1 MILSAALVVVL
12 LAGVAVAVG
21 ARGDGDGAPPG
32 TQVEGV
38 DVGGLSPDDTWTA
51 VRDRAREMLD
61 DEIVFTSPQ
70 EPDFR
75 RAVVRRALQPSPA
88 VADTADA
95 AHEPRGFVRRLRGRL
110 GLGGDRDIA
119 IPFTY
124 DEQRVAAAARAV
136 EKDIAREPRPASV
149 VVNEGRLRTI
159 SARDGIRVDGEAILQ
174 EIAAF
179 DGDVA
184 LAAEVDP
191 PPILDEAAMRA
202 STRAERLLATP
213 PRVILG
219 TLKKQLAREDIVAA
233 LAFTPVAP
241 DIRVDLRED
250 VLSAALGPAFA
261 EGERTP
267 RDAEFKVSGENVVLV
282 PDLPGRGVDM
292 ARLARTLVRRAGK
305 PQTGARF
312 EQIPAT
318 FTTED
323 AEKLK
328 ITERVS
334 TFFTPY
340 TCCPDRVTN
349 IRQAAQVL
357 DGVIIPANGVFSLNK
372 ELGQRTTERGF
383 VPAGQIT
390 AGKLEDAVGGGVSQV
405 ATTLYNAAFFAG
417 LEIIDHT
424 PHQFYISRYPAGREA
439 TVSWGG
445 PELIFKNDWPASI
458 LVKMSADTPG
468 ITVSFYSSKLG
479 RRVETESG
487 PRTGITAPKEIS
499 TLNKDLEP
507 GGRVVEQSA
516 GASGFTIAYTRKV
529 FRGDE
534 LIKDEDYGWRYSP
547 QNAFVEVGPK
557 KKKKKKEEEEEEK
570 PGEEKPGEE
579 KPGDTDPDA
588 PSDEQGGAG
597 TPPAEGSDPPAET
610 PPDTPAPAE
619 PPAT

>member
-1 MILSAALVVVL
+1 MILSAAAVVVL

-21 ARGDGDGAPPG
+21 APGDGDGAPPG
-32 TQVEGV
+32 THVEGV

-75 RAVVRRALQPSPA
+75 RAVARRALQPSPA
-88 VADTADA
+88 IADTAEA

-119 IPFTY
+119 IPFAY
-124 DEQRVAAAARAV
+124 DEKRIAAAARTV
-136 EKDIAREPRPASV
+136 EKGIAREPRPASV

-159 SARDGIRVDGEAILQ
+159 SAREGLGVDGEEIVR

-179 DGDVA
+179 EGDVT
-184 LAAEVDP
+184 LPAEVTA
-191 PPILDEAAMRA
+191 PPILDDAAMRA
-202 STRAERLLATP
+202 SRRAERLLATP

-219 TLKKQLAREDIVAA
+219 TLKKQLTREDMVAA

-241 DIRVDLRED
+241 DIRVDLKED

-261 EGERTP
+261 DGERAP
-267 RDAEFKVSGENVVLV
+267 RDAQFKVSGEKVVLV
-282 PDLPGRGVDM
+282 PDRPGRGVDM

-318 FTTED
+318 FTAED

-328 ITERVS
+328 ITEQVS

-340 TCCPDRVTN
+340 TCCPGRVTN
-349 IRQAAQVL
+349 IRQAAEVL
-357 DGVIIPANGVFSLNK
+357 DGVIIPPNGVFSLNK

-458 LVKMSADTPG
+458 LVKMRADTPG

-487 PRTGITAPKEIS
+487 PRTGITAPKEI
-499 TLNKDLEP
+499 TTVNKDLEP
-507 GGRVVEQSA
+507 EARVVEQSA
-516 GASGFTIAYTRKV
+516 GASGFSIAYTRKV
-529 FRGDE
+529 FRGE
-534 LIKDEDYGWRYSP
+534 KLIKDENYSWRYSP
-547 QNAFVEVGPK
+547 QNAFVEVGPEK
-557 KKKKKKEEEEEEK
+557 KKKK
-570 PGEEKPGEE
+570 PGEEDAKEN
-579 KPGDTDPDA
+579 DPDA
-588 PSDEQGGAG
+588 PADEADDAG
-597 TPPAEGSDPPAET
+597 TPPAEESEPPAGT
-610 PPDTPAPAE
+610 PPDTPPATE